1 MFFREFKYML
11 LSSLRSRELIFWTL
25 LFPFA
30 LTTFMYMAF
39 GDIFDRT
46 EKFEPVP
53 VAIVKE
59 QDNMTLTAMLNAVSA
74 ERDKKLL
81 ITTYTGEKEA
91 KKLLEE
97 DQVKGI
103 IYMGNKIS
111 LTVKESGMDETMLQS
126 VLKQFTKYESLIRDT
141 AQKHPDKIE
150 QAVKPMRQEISYFT
164 KEENQDNVVNYFY
177 AIFAMTCLFASFSGC
192 AAILQM
198 QANLTPLGQRRNVCG
213 MKKSTMF
220 VADFAATELV
230 QFVLACALLIYM
242 RFVLNLQIG
251 ERYAAIV
258 LLLFVGTSFGIVF
271 GMLIGS
277 IAHLSQGGKIGVLVS
292 SNLVLCAM
300 SDLMISGIKGVIE
313 KTVPIV
319 NDISPA
325 ALITDAFY
333 ALNVYDTYE
342 RFFVDVLSLAGL
354 TVLLGGISIWRVRRN
369 RYASI

>member
-1 MFFREFKYML
+1 
-11 LSSLRSRELIFWTL
+11 
-25 LFPFA
+25 
-30 LTTFMYMAF
+30 
-39 GDIFDRT
+39 
-46 EKFEPVP
+46 
-53 VAIVKE
+53 
-59 QDNMTLTAMLNAVSA
+59 
-74 ERDKKLL
+74 
-81 ITTYTGEKEA
+81 
-91 KKLLEE
+91 
-97 DQVKGI
+97 
-103 IYMGNKIS
+103 
-111 LTVKESGMDETMLQS
+111 
-126 VLKQFTKYESLIRDT
+126 
-141 AQKHPDKIE
+141 
-150 QAVKPMRQEISYFT
+150 
-164 KEENQDNVVNYFY
+164 
-177 AIFAMTCLFASFSGC
+177 
-192 AAILQM
+192 M

-342 RFFVDVLSLAGL
+342 RFFVDVLSLAGFNWL
-354 TVLLGGISIWRVRRN
+354 VRLVYGLCGGEWYEVVFAVFAFVTLLLFLKAMYEQSVDFAFSYFLFMTLGLYFQTYNTVRYYLVLAIALYAMRYVLQRDWIKFIFWIFVASLFHKSVLFIIPVYWIASFVWKKWFIITCVIISTLCFLCKKYVLKLALFLYPSYENTVFLKGGTS
-369 RYASI
+369 

>member
-74 ERDKKLL
+74 EGDKKLL

-103 IYMGNKIS
+103 IYMGNKLS

-126 VLKQFTKYESLIRDT
+126 VLKQFTKYESLIQDT

-150 QAVKPMRQEISYFT
+150 QAVKPMQQEISYFT
-164 KEENQDNVVNYFY
+164 KEENTRGNQDNVVNYFY

-192 AAILQM
+192 VAILQM

-213 MKKSTMF
+213 MKKS
-220 VADFAATELV
+220 
-230 QFVLACALLIYM
+230 QFILACALLIYM

-292 SNLVLCAM
+292 SNLVLCAL

>member
-74 ERDKKLL
+74 EGDKKLL

-103 IYMGNKIS
+103 IYMGNKLS

-126 VLKQFTKYESLIRDT
+126 VLKQFTKYESLIQDT

-150 QAVKPMRQEISYFT
+150 QAVKPMQQEISYFT
-164 KEENQDNVVNYFY
+164 KEENTRGNQDNVVNYFY

-192 AAILQM
+192 VAILQM

-230 QFVLACALLIYM
+230 QFILACALLIYM
-242 RFVLNLQIG
+242 RFV
-251 ERYAAIV
+251 
-258 LLLFVGTSFGIVF
+258 
-271 GMLIGS
+271 LIGS

-292 SNLVLCAM
+292 SNLVLCAL